1 MSAPIFILSPWMAW
15 PVLAAIGAVLGL
27 LIPLALHR
35 TILVNRWRRSRDAAP
50 SYPPRTHGPWP
61 RVTVQLPV
69 YNEPRVIE
77 RLLDAVCTLDYPKEL
92 LEVQLLDDSTD
103 GSHGLAAARVHYWK
117 GQSVDVLHLRRPQRT
132 GFKAGALAFGLE
144 RAKGE
149 FLLILDADFVPSPD
163 LLKALLPPFRDD
175 SVGMVQ
181 ARWDHLNEDENLLTR
196 AQALL
201 LDAHFVFEHGGRQAA
216 GCFFN
221 FNGTAGMWRRS
232 AIQDAGGWSA
242 DTLTEDLDLSY
253 RAQLKGWRFVYLDD
267 VRVPAELPAGVVAL
281 EGQQR
286 RWAQGGIQT
295 GAKLLPGIFRSSL
308 PARMKVEALIH
319 MGGHLAHPLTLLLG
333 LLLFPSA
340 LARQALGLEGLLFL
354 DLLAFSAA
362 TLPFLVFYWFAGR
375 TRGRGARKIMPAIPI
390 TIGVGIGLTASV
402 SRAVLRGVGGK
413 RDPLIRTPKAGS
425 PSTDVAGSLAT
436 DEAEPTGLLAE
447 ERGSAFKLK
456 GILTL
461 YHLGT
466 VFLGGVMGF
475 YASLPFYLL
484 FACGYGG
491 LWLGEWRSRP
501 PDPSSVPKSVG
512 SPSRA
517 HA

>member
-1 MSAPIFILSPWMAW
+1 MSAPIPVPSPWMAW
-15 PVLAAIGAVLGL
+15 SILAAVGGVLGL
-27 LIPLALHR
+27 LVPLALHR
-35 TILVNRWRRSRDAAP
+35 TVLVNRWRRSRNRAP

-69 YNEPRVIE
+69 YNEPRVVE
-77 RLLDAVCTLDYPKEL
+77 RLLDAACSLDYPREF

-103 GSHGLAAARVHYWK
+103 GSQRLAAARVKHWK
-117 GQSVDVLHLRRPQRT
+117 EQGVDVHHLRRSQRT

-149 FLLILDADFVPSPD
+149 FLLILDADFVPAPG
-163 LLKALLPPFRDD
+163 LLKALLPPFRDA

-181 ARWDHLNEDENLLTR
+181 ARWDHLNENENLLTR

-216 GCFFN
+216 GYFFN

-232 AIQDAGGWSA
+232 TIEDAGGWSA
-242 DTLTEDLDLSY
+242 ETLTEDLDLSY

-295 GAKLLPGIFRSSL
+295 GVKLLPLIFRSPL
-308 PARMKVEALIH
+308 PLRMKLEALIH
-319 MGGHLAHPLTLLLG
+319 MGGHMAHPLTLVLG

-340 LARQALGLEGLLFL
+340 LARHALGLEGLLLL
-354 DLLAFSAA
+354 DLLAFSVA
-362 TLPFLVFYWFAGR
+362 TLPFLLFYWFAGR
-375 TRGRGARKIMPAIPI
+375 TRGRRASEIIPAVPI
-390 TIGVGIGLTASV
+390 TIAVGIGLTASV
-402 SRAVLRGVGGK
+402 SRAVLRGVVGK
-413 RDPLIRTPKAGS
+413 RDPFIRTPKAGS
-425 PSTDVAGSLAT
+425 EPSPQR
-436 DEAEPTGLLAE
+436 EPFAWLPQ
-447 ERGSAFKLK
+447 ERGSASKLK
-456 GILTL
+456 GALTV

-466 VFLGGVMGF
+466 VFLGTVMGF

-484 FACGYGG
+484 FAFGYGG
-491 LWLGEWRSRP
+491 LWWGEWQGRP
-501 PDPSSVPKSVG
+501 PALSGSPGPVG
-512 SPSRA
+512 NPSRA